1 MNGQAIQDRAATA
14 ALATIA
20 AHWDEDRYPVDPFA
34 IARSMGVTVRRGD
47 LPGDVSGVVRLGDCG
62 EIEMYVDTDESPR
75 RQRFTAAH
83 ELGHLVDRIE
93 QGTIDQPF
101 IDRRGVLAR
110 QGVDPQEMF
119 ANAFAAVLL
128 MPTPML
134 RALVRRHG
142 FSSYDVAR
150 FFDVSPA
157 AAELRMKNAGLAE

>member
-1 MNGQAIQDRAATA
+1 MEQTVQERAATA

-20 AHWDEDRYPVDPFA
+20 AHWDEDQYPVDPFA
-34 IARSMGVTVRRGD
+34 IARSMGVKVLRGD
-47 LPGDVSGVVRLGDCG
+47 LPGDISGVIRLNDHS

-83 ELGHLVDRIE
+83 EVGHLVDRIARNAIAE
-93 QGTIDQPF
+93 PF
-101 IDRRGVLAR
+101 VDRRGALAAAGTD
-110 QGVDPQEMF
+110 QQEIF

-134 RALVRRHG
+134 RSLVRQHG
-142 FSSYDVAR
+142 FNSYDVAR

-157 AAELRMKNAGLAE
+157 AAELRMKNAGLVG